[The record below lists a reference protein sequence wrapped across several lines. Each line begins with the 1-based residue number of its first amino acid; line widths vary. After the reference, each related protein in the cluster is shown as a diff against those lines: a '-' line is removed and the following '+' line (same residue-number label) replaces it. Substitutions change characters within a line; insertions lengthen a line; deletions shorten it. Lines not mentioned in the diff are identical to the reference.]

1 MLIKK
6 IRCPKVQ
13 TSMGL
18 PFFFRTMESKM
29 ESRTPTMPEMST
41 AMLSATSTCTMPR
54 MPRTMTWRVLDVG
67 VDLDT
72 VVMHTHS
79 F

>member
-1 MLIKK
+1 
-6 IRCPKVQ
+6 
-13 TSMGL
+13 
-18 PFFFRTMESKM
+18 M

-67 VDLDT
+67 VDFDT